1 MHPEN
6 EINRLSL
13 CEISQNYGPL
23 LVMVVHDYL
32 IGAPGVF
39 FFSVIKQ

>member
-1 MHPEN
+1 MKLTGYPYVK
-6 EINRLSL
+6 IPK
-13 CEISQNYGPL
+13 ITPDPL